1 MRTDEVAWPIR
12 SSTVAQTLPREAPNG
27 YSRTNQQSAPKGRL
41 LAAFPLLSFLL
52 HDESCRCLELAMKD
66 RELEKMKLD
75 DLWDL
80 HQRIID
86 VLDRKLETEK
96 RKLQDQL
103 DELGRKF
110 GGSPKDIPQRRPYPK
125 VEPKFRN
132 PNDPSETWSGRGK
145 TPRWMI
151 EMIADG
157 RSIDDFRIQ

>member
-1 MRTDEVAWPIR
+1 M
-12 SSTVAQTLPREAPNG
+12 EAANG
-27 YSRTNQQSAPKGRL
+27 YSRKNLRSVSKCRL
-41 LAAFPLLSFLL
+41 LAAFPLLSFSL
-52 HDESCRCLELAMKD
+52 HYESCRCLGLAMKD

>member
-1 MRTDEVAWPIR
+1 MTSGICTRG
-12 SSTVAQTLPREAPNG
+12 SST
-27 YSRTNQQSAPKGRL
+27 
-41 LAAFPLLSFLL
+41 FLI
-52 HDESCRCLELAMKD
+52 ENWR
-66 RELEKMKLD
+66 
-75 DLWDL
+75 
-80 HQRIID
+80 
-86 VLDRKLETEK
+86 TEK
-96 RKLQDQL
+96 RKLEDQL
-103 DELGRKF
+103 DELGRRF

>member
-1 MRTDEVAWPIR
+1 
-12 SSTVAQTLPREAPNG
+12 
-27 YSRTNQQSAPKGRL
+27 
-41 LAAFPLLSFLL
+41 
-52 HDESCRCLELAMKD
+52 MKD

-103 DELGRKF
+103 DELGRKI

>member
-1 MRTDEVAWPIR
+1 MLASVR
-12 SSTVAQTLPREAPNG
+12 SSTVEYALSVEAPNN
-27 YSRTNQQSAPKGRL
+27 YSRLNQRSVLLKGHL
-41 LAAFPLLSFLL
+41 LAAFPLLSFPL
-52 HDESCRCLELAMKD
+52 HDESHRCLGLAMKD
-66 RELEKMKLD
+66 RVLEKMELD
-75 DLWDL
+75 DLWNL

-86 VLDRKLETEK
+86 VLDRKLESQK
-96 RKLQDQL
+96 RKLEDQL
-103 DELGRKF
+103 DELGRRF